1 MRTVILPLIRSAEMT
16 HAPVAAGRNTKSAAG
31 SNVQLKKEYKWCF
44 TIGIYNS
51 KKIGIVGLYIGY
63 AVLLSVLG
71 ISIAPMQL

>member
-1 MRTVILPLIRSAEMT
+1 MEINYSGQVNLLQAIQQQKRT
-16 HAPVAAGRNTKSAAG
+16 
-31 SNVQLKKEYKWCF
+31 KWCF

-51 KKIGIVGLYIGY
+51 KKIGIVGLDIGY

>member
-1 MRTVILPLIRSAEMT
+1 MIWAMTVQRHKAKLPIDSKKRSE
-16 HAPVAAGRNTKSAAG
+16 
-31 SNVQLKKEYKWCF
+31 WCF

-51 KKIGIVGLYIGY
+51 KKIGMVGFNIGY